1 MWLAHL
7 FWSWCFRA
15 GAKNN
20 INFLCKPCPPF
31 PTILLQFQVG
41 KEYLHFD
48 NKINRSSGSSSSFS
62 WLPLI
67 VGSRKQHTLN
77 TNNNNHNNAGFL
89 RSTILYH
96 PIRMRFTAP
105 EDLKRAEMKPDTLIA
120 TWQRMCSWGIRSLH
134 MYMGYMYL
142 SILIKQNAAKC
153 SWSWFGFRLLKED
166 MILQLL
172 NSGCRGCHWSG
183 ILIIDQRSIKGRLKT
198 EKLGDFCAKMR
209 H

>member
-1 MWLAHL
+1 M
-7 FWSWCFRA
+7 
-15 GAKNN
+15 
-20 INFLCKPCPPF
+20 PPL
-31 PTILLQFQVG
+31 PRNSAAISG
-41 KEYLHFD
+41 WEEYLHFD

-120 TWQRMCSWGIRSLH
+120 TWQRMCS
-134 MYMGYMYL
+134 
-142 SILIKQNAAKC
+142 
-153 SWSWFGFRLLKED
+153 
-166 MILQLL
+166 
-172 NSGCRGCHWSG
+172 
-183 ILIIDQRSIKGRLKT
+183 
-198 EKLGDFCAKMR
+198 
-209 H
+209 